1 MVGGRW
7 WQVLLKKKCG
17 WGWGGGVGRYGED
30 QVLEVKFKIKTT
42 KSVKVVRDGLEQK
55 SAF

>member
-1 MVGGRW
+1 
-7 WQVLLKKKCG
+7 LKKKCG